1 MSGKFGELTVTDLA
15 RIARANARS
24 VQHWAA
30 CGILI
35 PVHGTDREGTGTRRL
50 FSTDEAIIACVM
62 RVLLERQMPV
72 GAMLRVSAGIR
83 SLLAG
88 PIRQFLSEVI
98 SNEKR
103 AWYVDLGGEGF
114 SAGKFV
120 FGGIVDFVS
129 VFEKMNK
136 ASTALV
142 IDLTAALSGIKGN
155 IPGY

>member
-1 MSGKFGELTVTDLA
+1 
-15 RIARANARS
+15 
-24 VQHWAA
+24 
-30 CGILI
+30 
-35 PVHGTDREGTGTRRL
+35 
-50 FSTDEAIIACVM
+50 
-62 RVLLERQMPV
+62 MPV